1 MTEQD
6 LQAYLNRHI
15 PLTQA
20 MQIQVL
26 SIASDQLVLQAP
38 LAPNKNPHHTVFGGS
53 IATILTLA
61 AWSLVHTRL
70 EAEAIVSTLVV
81 RRSALEYKR
90 PVEGDFAAKAYFA
103 DPTQWDSFKQ
113 ILQHK
118 GKAKIAVEA
127 VIDYAD
133 QVSAQFKGDFVALKV
148 Q

>member
-6 LQAYLNRHI
+6 LQVYLNTHI

-26 SIASDQLVLQAP
+26 SIASDQLILQAP

-70 EAEAIVSTLVV
+70 EAEAISSTLVV
-81 RRSALEYKR
+81 RRSALEYQR

-103 DPTQWDSFKQ
+103 DPTQWDSFKHT
-113 ILQHK
+113 LQQK
-118 GKAKIAVEA
+118 GKSKIAVEA
-127 VIDYAD
+127 VLEYAN
-133 QVSAQFKGDFVALKV
+133 QACAHYTGDFVALKL
-148 Q
+148 

>member
-6 LQAYLNRHI
+6 LQVYLNTHI

-26 SIASDQLVLQAP
+26 SIASDQLILQAP

-70 EAEAIVSTLVV
+70 EAEAISSTLVV

-90 PVEGDFAAKAYFA
+90 PVEDDFAAKAYFA
-103 DPTQWDSFKQ
+103 DPTQWESFKHT
-113 ILQHK
+113 LQTK
-118 GKAKIAVEA
+118 GKAKIAAEA
-127 VIDYAD
+127 VIDYAG
-133 QVSAQFKGDFVALKV
+133 QVSAHYTGNFVALKL
-148 Q
+148 

>member
-1 MTEQD
+1 MTVHD
-6 LQAYLNRHI
+6 LQRYLNTHI
-15 PLTQA
+15 PLTNA
-20 MQIQVL
+20 MQISVL
-26 SIASDQLVLQAP
+26 SIELEQLILQAP

-70 EAEAIVSTLVV
+70 EAEGMPSTLVV

-103 DPTQWDSFKQ
+103 DATQWASFKQ
-113 ILQHK
+113 TLQTK

-127 VIDYAD
+127 VIDYAG
-133 QVSAQFKGDFVALKV
+133 QLSAQFNGEFVALQV
-148 Q
+148 